1 MWGRVTAPWSGET
14 PRSPSSA
21 PPLLGGEPEA
31 QRGGETCPK
40 LHSSLRLSR
49 APGAG
54 QLPSSGQG
62 PKANTETEP
71 GESLL
76 RIKAKAARRNE
87 GQLKAEGGGASH
99 RDLGTNSSD
108 CPAP

>member
-1 MWGRVTAPWSGET
+1 M
-14 PRSPSSA
+14 
-21 PPLLGGEPEA
+21 
-31 QRGGETCPK
+31 
-40 LHSSLRLSR
+40 
-49 APGAG
+49 
-54 QLPSSGQG
+54 
-62 PKANTETEP
+62 
-71 GESLL
+71 L